1 MNQTIN
7 WEKKMFLG
15 YQLRLIFAEARN
27 LLPGL
32 HQEML
37 SQILKGKIV
46 LGLFWRT
53 CRKDVEFSKIPR
65 T

>member
-1 MNQTIN
+1 
-7 WEKKMFLG
+7 MFLG